1 MSRNESPVSL
11 SPAARGRGSV
21 ARSQRFG
28 GDRMSRT
35 ESPDTRH
42 RAAARTE
49 AVPPPL
55 PGPTPIGA
63 GSLSPAA
70 RGRSGDAPRDRNTWA
85 VTA

>member
-1 MSRNESPVSL
+1 
-11 SPAARGRGSV
+11 
-21 ARSQRFG
+21 
-28 GDRMSRT
+28 MSRT